1 MLKKWLNSNVK
12 QFFVITF
19 ISVILTLIL
28 FSTHIYD
35 YIVNG
40 TVFSGAGDGF
50 RQMMPFQMYLYEHL
64 SSFSSLYDASFGLG
78 GDYMKGL
85 SYYLFAVTFN
95 VAKFSIH

>member
-40 TVFSGAGDGF
+40 TVFSGAG
-50 RQMMPFQMYLYEHL
+50 
-64 SSFSSLYDASFGLG
+64 
-78 GDYMKGL
+78 
-85 SYYLFAVTFN
+85 
-95 VAKFSIH
+95 

>member
-1 MLKKWLNSNVK
+1 MIQSLSNYDKVSVPQSSSSLPIKNLINFQFQLNLILNLKVEDNVVLKKWLNSNVK

-50 RQMMPFQMYLYEHL
+50 RQ
-64 SSFSSLYDASFGLG
+64 
-78 GDYMKGL
+78 
-85 SYYLFAVTFN
+85 
-95 VAKFSIH
+95 

>member
-50 RQMMPFQMYLYEHL
+50 RQMMPF
-64 SSFSSLYDASFGLG
+64 
-78 GDYMKGL
+78 
-85 SYYLFAVTFN
+85 
-95 VAKFSIH
+95 

>member
-1 MLKKWLNSNVK
+1 M
-12 QFFVITF
+12 
-19 ISVILTLIL
+19 
-28 FSTHIYD
+28 
-35 YIVNG
+35 NG

-78 GDYMKGL
+78 GDYMKGTIIL
-85 SYYLFAVTFN
+85 LFAVTFN